1 MRYFGD
7 FKYYKRSYCKYV
19 LNGVLMIYWCSSQ
32 GVHTGF
38 GTNYPKI
45 KLFATDRRASLWKL
59 QSWQPRRR
67 LLWPNFGWWV
77 WASLQQRRFFSAT
90 LLRLLVDGLRS
101 AALLEEGCAKCG
113 FFLHPHLT
121 STEKLLRKITTEEG
135 RKLPSLWCSRL
146 CYNKLLQKNIK
157 FLMKLHKLLHILNGF
172 F

>member
-1 MRYFGD
+1 MSGNKLFPLIYSTSGINEWKVVFCWWEVVWIMKPSRLKVEQCEGKWN
-7 FKYYKRSYCKYV
+7 KYYKRSYCKYV

-101 AALLEEGCAKCG
+101 AALLEGKAVQNAVS
-113 FFLHPHLT
+113 FF
-121 STEKLLRKITTEEG
+121 
-135 RKLPSLWCSRL
+135 
-146 CYNKLLQKNIK
+146 
-157 FLMKLHKLLHILNGF
+157 ILI
-172 F
+172 